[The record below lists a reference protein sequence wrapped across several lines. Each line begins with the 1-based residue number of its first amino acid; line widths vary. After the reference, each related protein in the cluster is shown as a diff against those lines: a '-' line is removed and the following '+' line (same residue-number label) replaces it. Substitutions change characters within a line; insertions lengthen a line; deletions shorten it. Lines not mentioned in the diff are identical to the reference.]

1 MKLDS
6 IGKNL
11 RDYRLAYKLRQEDI
25 AEKTGLSVN
34 YIGMIERGEKIPSLE
49 TFITLSN
56 TLDASADIVL
66 SDVLINGY
74 VIKDS
79 ILNEKILML
88 SENDRILIYDIIN
101 TIIKYFDK

>member
-1 MKLDS
+1 
-6 IGKNL
+6 
-11 RDYRLAYKLRQEDI
+11 
-25 AEKTGLSVN
+25 
-34 YIGMIERGEKIPSLE
+34 MIERGEKIPSLE
-49 TFITLSN
+49 TFITLLN

-66 SDVLINGY
+66 SDVSINGY

-88 SENDRILIYDIIN
+88 SESDKILIYDLIN

>member
-1 MKLDS
+1 
-6 IGKNL
+6 
-11 RDYRLAYKLRQEDI
+11 
-25 AEKTGLSVN
+25 
-34 YIGMIERGEKIPSLE
+34 MIERGEKIPSPE
-49 TFITLSN
+49 TFITLLN
-56 TLDASADIVL
+56 ILDISADVVL

-88 SENDRILIYDIIN
+88 SESDKILIYDLIN

>member
-1 MKLDS
+1 
-6 IGKNL
+6 
-11 RDYRLAYKLRQEDI
+11 
-25 AEKTGLSVN
+25 
-34 YIGMIERGEKIPSLE
+34 MIERGEKIPLLE

-66 SDVLINGY
+66 SNVLINGY

-88 SENDRILIYDIIN
+88 SENDRILIYDIMN

>member
-1 MKLDS
+1 
-6 IGKNL
+6 
-11 RDYRLAYKLRQEDI
+11 
-25 AEKTGLSVN
+25 
-34 YIGMIERGEKIPSLE
+34 MIERGEKILSPE
-49 TFITLSN
+49 TFITLLN
-56 TLDASADIVL
+56 TLDISADVVL

-88 SENDRILIYDIIN
+88 SESDKILIYDLIN